1 MRSNFEKELHEL
13 HDNFGR
19 MGRLV
24 SENIGRAVKSFIDH
38 DKQQAQYVI
47 DTDPSINGIEV
58 DLEKK
63 SFEMIALQQP
73 VTTDL
78 RNIVT
83 IMKAS
88 SDLERMADHA
98 VSIAKATIKVK
109 GEARVYGIEDEIAH
123 TADLVIQLVIDALEA
138 YRVQDDQW
146 AREISKQDISIDKQA
161 KKINAHIISEMK
173 KDPDTILGNT
183 YYMLVTSYLERI
195 GDYATNICEW
205 VVYLKTGKLIEL
217 NNHVKHDSQDN

>member
-63 SFEMIALQQP
+63 
-73 VTTDL
+73 
-78 RNIVT
+78 N
-83 IMKAS
+83 
-88 SDLERMADHA
+88 H
-98 VSIAKATIKVK
+98 
-109 GEARVYGIEDEIAH
+109 
-123 TADLVIQLVIDALEA
+123 
-138 YRVQDDQW
+138 
-146 AREISKQDISIDKQA
+146 
-161 KKINAHIISEMK
+161 
-173 KDPDTILGNT
+173 
-183 YYMLVTSYLERI
+183 
-195 GDYATNICEW
+195 
-205 VVYLKTGKLIEL
+205 LK
-217 NNHVKHDSQDN
+217 